1 MSDIDAD
8 AAAETPAARMPL
20 FYARPE
26 VLEAKRHGALR
37 LKPHPGFGFAAEAN
51 AIPLNVAEFAKA
63 AVDYPIVFAGTT
75 TLAPLAVT
83 GLRAREN
90 LFVDAQGDWAPGAY
104 VPAYARRYPF
114 ILTRPRPDADQVM
127 LCMDME
133 SARVGGE
140 ADEDAATLFEEG
152 GPSEHAK
159 NAMNFC
165 LEFQRHAAATEEIAE
180 IMRQEGL
187 LAEQSGKVELSD
199 GEQLRLTDFQI
210 VDEKKLNALP
220 GERLDDLRRKGVLGA
235 AYCQLVSMNNWPKLS
250 RLAEARKP

>member
-1 MSDIDAD
+1 MSDVAAD
-8 AAAETPAARMPL
+8 APETPAARLPL

-26 VLEAKRHGALR
+26 VLEARRHAGLR
-37 LKPHPGFGFAAEAN
+37 LKPHPGFGFAAKAN

-83 GLRAREN
+83 GLRAGEN
-90 LFVDAQGDWAPGAY
+90 LFVDAAGSWAPGVY

-114 ILTRPRPDADQVM
+114 ILTRPKPEVDQVM

-140 ADEDAATLFEEG
+140 GDEGAALFEDG

-165 LEFQRHAAATEEIAE
+165 LEFQRHATATEEIAG
-180 IMRQEGL
+180 ILGAEGL
-187 LAEQSGKVELSD
+187 LAAQSGKVELSD

-210 VDEKKLNALP
+210 VDEKKLNDVPA
-220 GERLDDLRRKGVLGA
+220 ERLGELRRKGVLGA